1 MLSKRFVWGKN
12 SARLSLLAGLVLGTL
27 VAAPVAWTSP
37 GDQSFETI
45 RQQSSI
51 ASSYNFNPLPPNAG
65 QGISVAILSEGISRS
80 MEKRLGDR
88 LSAYSVLAGDTG
100 PYEEDDPIMG
110 SSITTQMTSLIH
122 ALAPQARMI
131 TIKVLNPLAGGS
143 FLDVQNGITRAV
155 ELGAKI
161 IVLPIS
167 ASSDDFGV
175 ARAVDSALA
184 KGVLIVAAAGNSY
197 RYGADFPAR
206 MEGVTAVGAVD
217 ADDKVP
223 AFSNY
228 GGKIIF
234 TPGVNIKVAGQSDGK
249 SGTSHAAGVAGA
261 IFAIL
266 WSQNPGLSRQQLFDA
281 VLKTAK
287 DISDSKGNPA
297 KRINGQA
304 ALQAIK
310 NPTP

>member
-1 MLSKRFVWGKN
+1 MINRKNIRFKPWTRSLSFILLPAILLTTPL
-12 SARLSLLAGLVLGTL
+12 ARAKPAGDL
-27 VAAPVAWTSP
+27 
-37 GDQSFETI
+37 SFEEI
-45 RQQSSI
+45 RQQTFI

-65 QGISVAILSEGISRS
+65 KGITVAILSEGISRS
-80 MEKRLGDR
+80 MEKK
-88 LSAYSVLAGDTG
+88 LSDQLTAYSVLAEDSS
-100 PYEEDDPIMG
+100 PYMEADSIMG

-122 ALAPQARMI
+122 ALAPQARI
-131 TIKVLNPLAGGS
+131 LAVKVLDNSGGGS
-143 FLDVQNGITRAV
+143 FEDIKNGITRAV

-167 ASSDDFGV
+167 APNDDSGV
-175 ARAVDSALA
+175 ARAVDLALA

-206 MEGVTAVGAVD
+206 MEGVVAIGAVD
-217 ADDKVP
+217 TNDKVA

-228 GGKIIF
+228 GGNIIF
-234 TPGVNIKVAGQSDGK
+234 APGVNIKVAGQSDGK

-310 NPTP
+310 NLTP